1 MIDLAQFKAGDIV
14 RCEFAPPAKGWIEA
28 EVADVMDDY
37 IRLYIQNGWPYDIK
51 YSLFTS
57 ITKVEPPIK
66 AGDVVWT
73 GGKAWLITHTSTC
86 RDLRARNCHGTDRQI
101 EFIPDDAIWL
111 VRSGEVNPLLA
122 GE

>member
-1 MIDLAQFKAGDIV
+1 MIDLTQFKPGDIV

-28 EVADVMDDY
+28 EVIGLLGHGLELMTGAGIPHRVSLDD
-37 IRLYIQNGWPYDIK
+37 
-51 YSLFTS
+51 FTS
-57 ITKVEPPIK
+57 ITKVEPPIQ

>member
-1 MIDLAQFKAGDIV
+1 MIDLTQFKPGDIV

-51 YSLFTS
+51 YSLFSS
-57 ITKVEPPIK
+57 ITKV
-66 AGDVVWT
+66 
-73 GGKAWLITHTSTC
+73 THTSTC